1 VNVVSRKALK
11 NFAKAHILAAEP
23 LDNWY
28 RRARKAKWKDLA
40 EVRLDY
46 PHADPVGKCTVF
58 NIGGNKFRLITK
70 ISYVG
75 QAIYIKRVLTHR
87 EYSKGGWKNDC

>member
-1 VNVVSRKALK
+1 MVSRKALK
-11 NFAKAHILAAEP
+11 SFADAHKVAAEP

-28 RRARKAKWKDLA
+28 RRARKARWNNLA

-58 NIGGNKFRLITK
+58 NVGGNKFRLITK
-70 ISYVG
+70 INYVG
-75 QAIYIKRVLTHR
+75 QTIYIKRVLTHR